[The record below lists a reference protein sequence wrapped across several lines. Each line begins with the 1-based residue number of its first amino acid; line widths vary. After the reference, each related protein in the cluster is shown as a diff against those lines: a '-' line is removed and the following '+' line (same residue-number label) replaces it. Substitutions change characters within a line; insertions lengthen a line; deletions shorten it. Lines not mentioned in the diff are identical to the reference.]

1 MKKFEIMTKY
11 LPLVTSD
18 NFGEWIIDRANYGT
32 TQHPKK
38 LPFVNYS
45 EMVRV
50 FIKDVYTFEENN
62 KDFML
67 TRYADILKENGI
79 DQRTA
84 DKADISTKDG
94 RVVMAL
100 IMTAVR
106 AERFC
111 EGVLLS
117 LFQNGTIT
125 KWLKR
130 LAEIDSQAV

>member
-11 LPLVTSD
+11 IPLITLE
-18 NFGEWIIDRANYGT
+18 NFGEWIVDRENDGT
-32 TQHPKK
+32 SEHPITM
-38 LPFVNYS
+38 PFVNYS
-45 EMVRV
+45 EMVRA
-50 FIKDVYTFEENN
+50 FISDVYEFEKNN

-79 DQRTA
+79 EQSTA
-84 DKADISTKDG
+84 DKADISAKDG
-94 RVVMAL
+94 QVVMAL

-111 EGVLLS
+111 EGVLLT
-117 LFQNGTIT
+117 LFQNGTIA

-130 LAEIDSQAV
+130 LAEIDSLS